1 MPPDGFSRKLN
12 TPSSLPS
19 GGVTVMVNFTC
30 TALPLAVTSVLSGVM
45 VSVAVSSAHAGAAVP
60 SSSITLRMAQ
70 ISLRTHIPLSFSHH
84 IPLRRLCQP
93 HPCRKCVNSGAK
105 CTAKRQLI
113 HPSYET
119 RLCAMAVRSAAL
131 MMPSLFTSMAADLS
145 VVMPAA

>member
-1 MPPDGFSRKLN
+1 MTASSFSLKLSGSVMPPDGFSRKLN

-45 VSVAVSSAHAGAAVP
+45 VSVAVSSAHAVATVP

-70 ISLRTHIPLSFSHH
+70 TSLRTHIPLSFSHH

-93 HPCRKCVNSGAK
+93 QLPQMRQQRRKMY
-105 CTAKRQLI
+105 R
-113 HPSYET
+113 
-119 RLCAMAVRSAAL
+119 
-131 MMPSLFTSMAADLS
+131 
-145 VVMPAA
+145 